1 MLKDKYQDLLKLGEK
16 LKVEGGDWKEE
27 GGKLFVKGTAKYQLD
42 KDMLWDKIKGYPDWE
57 KEVSADIKVANKDLY
72 GIYTVQSGDT
82 LSKIAKK
89 YLDNAGAYMKI
100 FDINKDILKNPDM
113 IKVGQELKIPN
124 K

>member
-1 MLKDKYQDLLKLGEK
+1 MLKEKYQDLLKLGEK
-16 LKVEGGDWKEE
+16 LKVAAGDWKEE
-27 GGKLFVKGTAKYQLD
+27 GGKLILMGTATYQLD
-42 KDMLWDKIKGYPDWE
+42 KDLLWDKIKSYPDWE
-57 KEVSADIKVANKDLY
+57 KEVKADIKVANKDIH

-89 YLDNAGAYMKI
+89 FLDNANSYMKI
-100 FDINKDILKNPDM
+100 FDLNKDVLKNPDM

>member
-1 MLKDKYQDLLKLGEK
+1 MLKEKYQELLKLGEK
-16 LKVEGGDWKEE
+16 LKVAAGDWKEE
-27 GGKLFVKGTAKYQLD
+27 GGKLILTGTTAYQLD
-42 KDMLWDKIKGYPDWE
+42 KDLLWDKIKSYPDWE
-57 KEVSADIKVANKDLY
+57 KEVKADIKVANKDIH

-89 YLDNAGAYMKI
+89 FLDNANSYMKI
-100 FDINKDILKNPDM
+100 FDVNKDVLKNPDM